1 MELIKS
7 FKKII
12 ILLKFATLANILL
25 KFYIKDYFNKR
36 Y

>member
-25 KFYIKDYFNKR
+25 KFYIKGYFNKR